1 MMFNTTINNIS
12 AMLWRSVLLVE
23 ETRVLGE
30 NHRPCCKSPTNYNVR
45 ITFDLCMRKYA
56 HLKLLTKI
64 NIYIYYISDKLLS

>member
-12 AMLWRSVLLVE
+12 VMLWRSVLLVE

-30 NHRPCCKSPTNYNVR
+30 NHRPCCKSLTNYNVR